1 MVTRLDVGNL
11 PSTAT
16 AATLRKSFEQFGDV
30 VDVRIVLGGHAF
42 VTMSS
47 RESGRAA
54 IEAMNG
60 ASFDAREL
68 TVGEARDQPKAA
80 NVAPKPAPA
89 LASATATAPS
99 VRLTRTVR
107 DRTFIGSELVHHG
120 NVIVLRMYPSDEG
133 DGKSSWR
140 VEATTPANERARI
153 SASASTRRAALEEV
167 RRSWQ
172 ARTRELDLL
181 PLDWN
186 AISELMDGIRAL

>member
-80 NVAPKPAPA
+80 NVAPKPTATAP
-89 LASATATAPS
+89 ATAPS

-107 DRTFIGSELVHHG
+107 DRTFIGYELVHHG
-120 NVIVLRMYPSDEG
+120 NAIVLRMYPSDEG

-153 SASASTRRAALEEV
+153 SASASTRRGALEEV